1 MHDDQHAT
9 HHDGRAGLGSLSFWG
24 LIGTQMFGAFND
36 NMFRW
41 LVVPIAKEKVGG
53 DMALSVGAACF
64 TLPYLL
70 LATHAGWLADRFS
83 KRTVIV
89 FSKVAEI
96 VILVLGLGALAL
108 GSPVLLFVTVGLL
121 GAQAA
126 LYGPA
131 KYGSL
136 PEILKSEK
144 LSAGNGVM
152 GLVTILSS
160 AGGVVAGYALY
171 ESTKPAASGGGLR
184 LGMASVALIGVAVAG
199 WIASLLVRTSRP
211 GDSTLRCSVN
221 PFSGTWGQ
229 LQSLGSNKPL
239 LRTALGIAFFWT
251 LASLANLNIDVFGKD
266 VLQLEAG
273 SVGQL
278 LGVLVL
284 GVGFG
289 SVLAGWWS
297 GGKVELGIVP
307 LGAAGIAVGA
317 IALFFTGHA
326 VDGPATTA
334 AAMTH
339 AYHSTFGWLFLLGA
353 GAGLFNVPL
362 DTFLQH
368 RSPAATRGSI
378 LAASNFITFS
388 GILLSSGLFYVLR
401 RGAGLEP
408 EHIFLVA
415 GLGTIPV
422 VLYAFFL
429 LPQATIRFI
438 VWFLSHSVYR
448 VRVMGRENL
457 PETGGAL
464 LVANHVTWVDGI
476 LLLISSSRPIR
487 MLAYSDYVKG
497 FGIGWL
503 TRTMGVIPIKGSEGP
518 KALLRS
524 LATAKEAIQAGDLVC
539 IFAEGQLT
547 RTGQLQA
554 FQRGLLRIVE
564 GTGAPVIPVYLDG
577 LWGSIFSY
585 HGGRYFWKWPRKW
598 PYPVSILFGQPLPE
612 PDDVNLVRRAVEGL
626 GVEAVDQRKHRE
638 KILPRLFLRRCRKNF
653 SRAKVADSTGAELTG
668 GQLLLKTLV
677 VRRILNRLLGAD
689 EKMVGVLLPP
699 SVGGVLVNAALPLL
713 GRVPVNLNYT
723 VSNDVLN
730 SCIDQCQI
738 KHVLTSKK
746 FMEKVPFKI
755 PVEVVYLEDFAKLV
769 TGLDKAIAAV
779 QAFATPCAVL
789 DQLFG
794 LTRISPDDLLT
805 IIFTSGST
813 GEPKG
818 VMLSMYNVYSNIEAI
833 DQLLHLKPTDVLFG
847 ILPFFHSFGFTATM
861 WTMLALD
868 PKAVYHFNPLDA
880 RVIGELSQKHKA
892 TILMATPTFLRGY
905 IKRVEKEQFATLD
918 MVVTG
923 AEKLPQDLA
932 QAFQDKF
939 GFRPSE
945 GYGTTEL
952 SPLASVNIPDHR
964 SITAGQEIHQKGTK
978 EGTVGRAVPGVAAKV
993 VDPDTFADLGIE
1005 TPGLLLI
1012 KGPNVMQ
1019 GYLNK
1024 PELTAKV
1031 IRDGWYIT
1039 GDIAKIDSDGFITIT
1054 DRLSRFSKIGGEMVP
1069 HMKVEELLSRILS
1082 NGSEDPELKAV
1093 VTSVPDPKKGER
1105 LIVVHKPFADGQSPD
1120 QIVKGLAAAGLPNL
1134 WIPSSDSFLQVD
1146 EIPVLGTGK
1155 LDLKGL
1161 KSLALARF
1169 AGPN

>member
-1 MHDDQHAT
+1 
-9 HHDGRAGLGSLSFWG
+9 
-24 LIGTQMFGAFND
+24 
-36 NMFRW
+36 
-41 LVVPIAKEKVGG
+41 
-53 DMALSVGAACF
+53 
-64 TLPYLL
+64 
-70 LATHAGWLADRFS
+70 
-83 KRTVIV
+83 
-89 FSKVAEI
+89 
-96 VILVLGLGALAL
+96 
-108 GSPVLLFVTVGLL
+108 
-121 GAQAA
+121 
-126 LYGPA
+126 
-131 KYGSL
+131 
-136 PEILKSEK
+136 
-144 LSAGNGVM
+144 
-152 GLVTILSS
+152 
-160 AGGVVAGYALY
+160 
-171 ESTKPAASGGGLR
+171 
-184 LGMASVALIGVAVAG
+184 
-199 WIASLLVRTSRP
+199 
-211 GDSTLRCSVN
+211 
-221 PFSGTWGQ
+221 
-229 LQSLGSNKPL
+229 
-239 LRTALGIAFFWT
+239 
-251 LASLANLNIDVFGKD
+251 
-266 VLQLEAG
+266 
-273 SVGQL
+273 
-278 LGVLVL
+278 
-284 GVGFG
+284 
-289 SVLAGWWS
+289 
-297 GGKVELGIVP
+297 
-307 LGAAGIAVGA
+307 
-317 IALFFTGHA
+317 
-326 VDGPATTA
+326 
-334 AAMTH
+334 
-339 AYHSTFGWLFLLGA
+339 
-353 GAGLFNVPL
+353 
-362 DTFLQH
+362 
-368 RSPAATRGSI
+368 
-378 LAASNFITFS
+378 
-388 GILLSSGLFYVLR
+388 
-401 RGAGLEP
+401 
-408 EHIFLVA
+408 
-415 GLGTIPV
+415 
-422 VLYAFFL
+422 
-429 LPQATIRFI
+429 
-438 VWFLSHSVYR
+438 VYR

-503 TRTMGVIPIKGSEGP
+503 TRTMGVIPIKASEGP

-524 LATAKEAIQAGDLVC
+524 LAAAKEAIQAGDLVC

-653 SRAKVADSTGAELTG
+653 RRAKVADSTGAELTG

-738 KHVLTSKK
+738 KHVLTSRK

-755 PVEVVYLEDFAKLV
+755 PVEIVYLEDFAKLV
-769 TGLDKAIAAV
+769 TGLDKAIAAL
-779 QAFATPCAVL
+779 QTFATPCAVL
-789 DQLFG
+789 DRLFG

-880 RVIGELSQKHKA
+880 RVIGELSQKHKV

-918 MVVTG
+918 MVVVG
-923 AEKLPQDLA
+923 AEKLPQDLS

-993 VDPDTFADLGIE
+993 VDPDTLADLGIE

-1069 HMKVEELLSRILS
+1069 HMKVEELLSRILA

-1105 LIVVHKPFADGQSPD
+1105 LIIVHKPFADGQSPD
-1120 QIVKGLAAAGLPNL
+1120 QIVKGLAAAGIPNL
-1134 WIPSSDSFLQVD
+1134 WIPSSDSFLEVA

-1161 KSLALARF
+1161 KSLALSRF
-1169 AGPN
+1169 EKSG